1 MFYLLFFLWG
11 IPSIISD
18 LKADVRDRRTATR
31 ALVPK
36 LGLLWEAQL
45 VQTSSLCCSHSGSL
59 SAEKRGDFVMETQLC
74 WVKLFVTYRSWGNWV
89 LFFFNNAFGLLRNI
103 ISKTG
108 QKVFRV
114 VLPTFSTGV
123 GCICFRLL
131 LRNLPYKFFIFSSNE
146 AFPRHLVKERGK
158 QVTVNKASVIHPWR
172 TAAQW
177 SKTHL
182 QAF

>member
-1 MFYLLFFLWG
+1 MLW
-11 IPSIISD
+11 
-18 LKADVRDRRTATR
+18 KHNFAERN
-31 ALVPK
+31 
-36 LGLLWEAQL
+36 
-45 VQTSSLCCSHSGSL
+45 SL
-59 SAEKRGDFVMETQLC
+59 SRTDHEVIGFI
-74 WVKLFVTYRSWGNWV
+74 
-89 LFFFNNAFGLLRNI
+89 FFNNAFGLSRNI

-158 QVTVNKASVIHPWR
+158 QVTINKASVIHP
-172 TAAQW
+172 
-177 SKTHL
+177 
-182 QAF
+182 